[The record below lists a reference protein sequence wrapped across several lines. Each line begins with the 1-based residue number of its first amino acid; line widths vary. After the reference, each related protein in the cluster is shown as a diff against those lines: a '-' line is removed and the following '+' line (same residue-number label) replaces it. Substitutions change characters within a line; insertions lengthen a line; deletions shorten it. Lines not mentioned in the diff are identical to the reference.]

1 MPSPP
6 LPPALPL
13 PQDDLVPL
21 MPPAPPPPLLWGL
34 PTSAPPLPPRL
45 LTLNSSRSPSLSTAR
60 SPKNEHVSNT
70 KEIFKSDF
78 SASNTEVVATEN
90 VRKTQQPE
98 NESENN
104 AKVTASK
111 TDQKTCGE
119 ISLQRRHIMSH
130 KHSGYRPDHLVDTD
144 EDQTNHQSL
153 ESSMMSAHKKMTS
166 SPSRRRRQKMT
177 KLRMKGKDHR
187 RKKKSSQQREVNALE
202 KTRAAR
208 GATRVVATSS
218 SSSLISL
225 SSSLSSSGGG
235 GKREKR
241 EKREKA
247 GKGGEIDT
255 RPLTNTVLSALSQI
269 AQVLT
274 KPITSAVGTTSTKY
288 ETVVV
293 PLSLT
298 RAPTETPPEKIIQA
312 SLGIGETISRAPAVL
327 SASTTLQGSIF
338 IGRNLPIYSSFDTQH
353 IITMTESLQNIIQP
367 VLKPTLLEVR
377 GSDSNLSS
385 NFCFFCVCGD
395 FQRVDWWEA
404 DGEAR
409 GCLKREH
416 ISRIELSD
424 DGLIFH
430 MLKVQQTK
438 TMLSLVLATSDM
450 DMKRSWFF
458 GLTCLLDFP

>member
-1 MPSPP
+1 MSHK
-6 LPPALPL
+6 
-13 PQDDLVPL
+13 VI
-21 MPPAPPPPLLWGL
+21 
-34 PTSAPPLPPRL
+34 
-45 LTLNSSRSPSLSTAR
+45 ST
-60 SPKNEHVSNT
+60 K
-70 KEIFKSDF
+70 
-78 SASNTEVVATEN
+78 
-90 VRKTQQPE
+90 
-98 NESENN
+98 

-111 TDQKTCGE
+111 QTINTSDQKTDQKTSDE

-144 EDQTNHQSL
+144 EDQTNHQYL

-166 SPSRRRRQKMT
+166 SPSHRRQKMT

-187 RKKKSSQQREVNALE
+187 RKKYSSQQREVDALE
-202 KTRAAR
+202 KPRTAR
-208 GATRVVATSS
+208 ETTRVVATSS

-225 SSSLSSSGGG
+225 SSSSSLSSSGGG
-235 GKREKR
+235 EKR
-241 EKREKA
+241 E
-247 GKGGEIDT
+247 KGGEIDS
-255 RPLTNTVLSALSQI
+255 RPLANTPLSALSQI
-269 AQVLT
+269 ARVLT
-274 KPITSAVGTTSTKY
+274 KPITSAVGTTSTKD

-312 SLGIGETISRAPAVL
+312 SLGIGQTISRAPAVL
-327 SASTTLQGSIF
+327 SASTTSRGSTF

-353 IITMTESLQNIIQP
+353 IITMTESLQNIIRP
-367 VLKPTLLEVR
+367 VLKPTLFEVR

-385 NFCFFCVCGD
+385 KFCFFCVSGD

-424 DGLIFH
+424 EGLIFH

-450 DMKRSWFF
+450 NMKRSWFF
-458 GLTCLLDFP
+458 GITCLLDFP